1 MARSI
6 FIGDVHGCAHELGDL
21 LDRIG
26 PTASDRVYFVG
37 DLVARGPNSRGVL
50 KLYREV
56 NGKGVIGNHEARI
69 LHVRQARLA
78 GERGPPIGPSHEA
91 VVQELDDAEWALIAS
106 LPLHL
111 DVPEHDVRIVHAG
124 IHPGRPFEDQD
135 AWTLL
140 HIRSVNGDGTASD
153 KPGDASW
160 SESYRASPHIVFGHD
175 ARRGLQLRKHATGL
189 DSACVYGNSLTA
201 LVLSSGQRVP
211 HPQQRADLLVSV
223 PAKAAYYSGHH

>member
-6 FIGDVHGCAHELGDL
+6 FIGDVHGCALELGEL

-37 DLVARGPNSRGVL
+37 DLVARGPDSRGVL

-56 NGKGVIGNHEARI
+56 NGKGVLGNHEARI
-69 LHVRQARLA
+69 LHVHRARLA
-78 GERGPPIGPSHEA
+78 GEEGPPIGPSHEA
-91 VVQELDDAEWALIAS
+91 VVRELDNAEWALIES

-111 DVPEHDVRIVHAG
+111 DVSEHDVRIVHAG
-124 IHPGRPFEDQD
+124 IHPGRAFEDQD

-140 HIRSVNGDGTASD
+140 HIRSVNDDGAASD
-153 KPGDASW
+153 KPGEASW
-160 SESYRASPHIVFGHD
+160 SEDYRSSPHIVFGHD

-189 DSACVYGNSLTA
+189 DSACVYGSSLTA
-201 LVLSSGQRVP
+201 LVLPRKERVP
-211 HPQQRADLLVSV
+211 HPHERRDLLVSV
-223 PAKAAYYSGHH
+223 RARAAYYSGHR